1 MRRPS
6 IAALLLA
13 VCLPLATSVGATPE
27 WSQPQK
33 PFKLYDNSWYVGSK
47 GLSAVLITSPQGHVL
62 IDGTLPQNRSLI
74 EANIRA
80 LGFRV
85 QDIKLILNSHAH
97 GDHAGAIAALAQDS
111 GAMVRA
117 SVFGARA
124 LEAGG
129 KDPEDPQFG
138 SIDGYPPVPHVVP
151 VRDGETVKLGS
162 LAITAHYTPGHTPGG
177 TSWTWRSCEQQHCL
191 NMVYADSLSA
201 ISRDGFRFS
210 DQPQRVAAFRRSI
223 ATVAGL
229 PCDLLVTPHPDAID
243 LLERAARRDRGA
255 QPNPLIDRNACH
267 AYAEGAAKRLDARLD
282 DEKAATVSHPEP
294 AKAKS

>member
-1 MRRPS
+1 MRRPLI
-6 IAALLLA
+6 IAMLLA
-13 VCLPLATSVGATPE
+13 ACLPLATSVGATPE

-33 PFKLYDNSWYVGSK
+33 PFKLYGNTWYVGSK

-62 IDGTLPQNRSLI
+62 IDGTLPGNRSLI

-80 LGFRV
+80 LGFRL

-111 GAMVRA
+111 GAVVRA
-117 SVFGARA
+117 SVSGARA

-138 SIDGYPPVPHVVP
+138 SIDGYPSVPHVEP

-177 TSWTWRSCEQQHCL
+177 TSWTWRSCEQKHCL
-191 NMVYADSLSA
+191 DMVYADSLSA

-243 LLERAARRDRGA
+243 LLERAARRDQGA
-255 QPNPLIDRNACH
+255 PPDPLIDRNACH
-267 AYAEGAAKRLDARLD
+267 AYAEGAAQRLDERLHE
-282 DEKAATVSHPEP
+282 EKAAATAHPEP
-294 AKAKS
+294 DKAKS